1 MGGLLRLIFIIF
13 CIYLAFKW
21 VIGPLVRMILQS
33 YLKKVVE
40 KQAGQFQE
48 QQKQQRKKP
57 DGSIHVDYVPK
68 SPKKQGNSDPGGEYI
83 DYEEVK

>member
-21 VIGPLVRMILQS
+21 VIGPIIRMILQS

-40 KQAGQFQE
+40 KQSGQFREQE
-48 QQKQQRKKP
+48 QQRKKP

-68 SPKKQGNSDPGGEYI
+68 SPKKATNEDPGGEYI

>member
-1 MGGLLRLIFIIF
+1 MGLLRVIFIVF

-21 VIGPLVRMILQS
+21 VIGPILRMLLQN
-33 YLKKVVE
+33 YLKKMVQNQSGHFRE
-40 KQAGQFQE
+40 QE
-48 QQKQQRKKP
+48 QQKRKA

-68 SPKKQGNSDPGGEYI
+68 SPKKPTISDSEGEYI

>member
-40 KQAGQFQE
+40 KQAGQFRDQQ
-48 QQKQQRKKP
+48 QQKKKP

-68 SPKKQGNSDPGGEYI
+68 NPKKPTNGDQGGEYI

>member
-1 MGGLLRLIFIIF
+1 MGGLLRLIFIIL

-21 VIGPLVRMILQS
+21 VIGPLIRMLLQS

-40 KQAGQFQE
+40 KQGGQFRDQH
-48 QQKQQRKKP
+48 QKQKKP

-68 SPKKQGNSDPGGEYI
+68 SPKKANKGDSEGEYI